1 MMSGHSVTQWIEQL
15 KAGEQ
20 SLAAERLW
28 DRYFQQLVAVAR
40 DRLSGAASPVVDGED
55 VAVSVFSSLCLG
67 ASKGKFAK
75 LLDRD
80 NLWSLLVA
88 MTILKSRER
97 IRHERRQKR
106 GGGMIVNQISP
117 GSNDSVADCMADAI
131 SREPSPEFA
140 VAMAEQCGR
149 LLDGLEPE
157 QRQIANRKLQGYTN
171 SEIAVEL
178 GCGVRT
184 VERRLSII
192 RLTWEKL
199 DD

>member
-1 MMSGHSVTQWIEQL
+1 
-15 KAGEQ
+15 
-20 SLAAERLW
+20 
-28 DRYFQQLVAVAR
+28 
-40 DRLSGAASPVVDGED
+40 
-55 VAVSVFSSLCLG
+55 
-67 ASKGKFAK
+67 
-75 LLDRD
+75 
-80 NLWSLLVA
+80 
-88 MTILKSRER
+88 
-97 IRHERRQKR
+97 
-106 GGGMIVNQISP
+106 MIVNQISP